1 MHVRN
6 NMVTCIHNLL
16 VNKPEQEQNLLK
28 LLVNKLGDNDN
39 KVAAKASQLIVEM
52 LVQHPGMKMVVI
64 RELEQLVFLPA
75 TSEKA
80 QYYTIITMNQT
91 ILTSKDS
98 AVANKL
104 VEIYFVFFR
113 KLLKIVE
120 QEDKAEM
127 KKKKPVVE
135 EEEQEPKNKK
145 KIEREK
151 QEKKKANELE
161 DHQTKMIAAIL
172 TGVNR
177 AFHFANV
184 TDKIVE
190 DNIETLFKMTH
201 ASTFNAAIQALSLIF
216 TISQNRTNMADRFY
230 RTLYESLLDP
240 RIHQSSKQS
249 MYLNLLFKAIRAD
262 TDMRRIMAYVKRMV
276 QIASRHQPAFVCG
289 IFFLISQLMQAQ
301 PGLKVMLKTPEEE
314 EDEEEHYVDEP
325 EKMETKKKVD
335 AYDGRKRDPRFSNA
349 EKSCLWELIPFKTHY
364 HPSVVKYAESLFAG
378 ELITN
383 QPDLH
388 QFSLMHF
395 LDRFVYKNPK
405 KTTVTKGQSI
415 MQPLPNSR
423 RDGGIQ
429 FTKGSHQK
437 LAPVNTDKFIQKNQD
452 DVAADE
458 IFFHKYFTQKA
469 ATQPKKS
476 KKDATEDGEEDEVW
490 RAMMSSIPGGLDDE
504 NDDEE
509 ETYDDEDD
517 DDEELQAL
525 LNEDDNEEEDDEVE
539 FGSEEEDIELMNASD
554 MEQDIELMDA
564 TEMDDN
570 AKRVF
575 PDEDDYESEEEKPKK
590 KKSKKERLPTFAT
603 YEDYAKLIEQE

>member
-1 MHVRN
+1 
-6 NMVTCIHNLL
+6 MVTCIHNLL

-184 TDKIVE
+184 TDK
-190 DNIETLFKMTH
+190 M
-201 ASTFNAAIQALSLIF
+201 
-216 TISQNRTNMADRFY
+216 
-230 RTLYESLLDP
+230 
-240 RIHQSSKQS
+240 
-249 MYLNLLFKAIRAD
+249 
-262 TDMRRIMAYVKRMV
+262 
-276 QIASRHQPAFVCG
+276 
-289 IFFLISQLMQAQ
+289 
-301 PGLKVMLKTPEEE
+301 
-314 EDEEEHYVDEP
+314 
-325 EKMETKKKVD
+325 
-335 AYDGRKRDPRFSNA
+335 
-349 EKSCLWELIPFKTHY
+349 
-364 HPSVVKYAESLFAG
+364 
-378 ELITN
+378 
-383 QPDLH
+383 
-388 QFSLMHF
+388 
-395 LDRFVYKNPK
+395 
-405 KTTVTKGQSI
+405 
-415 MQPLPNSR
+415 
-423 RDGGIQ
+423 
-429 FTKGSHQK
+429 
-437 LAPVNTDKFIQKNQD
+437 
-452 DVAADE
+452 
-458 IFFHKYFTQKA
+458 
-469 ATQPKKS
+469 
-476 KKDATEDGEEDEVW
+476 
-490 RAMMSSIPGGLDDE
+490 
-504 NDDEE
+504 
-509 ETYDDEDD
+509 
-517 DDEELQAL
+517 
-525 LNEDDNEEEDDEVE
+525 
-539 FGSEEEDIELMNASD
+539 
-554 MEQDIELMDA
+554 
-564 TEMDDN
+564 
-570 AKRVF
+570 
-575 PDEDDYESEEEKPKK
+575 
-590 KKSKKERLPTFAT
+590 
-603 YEDYAKLIEQE
+603 